1 MKLNGVGKTMKHFKN
16 ISYASSTLYHHFRFR
31 HEAPI
36 FWFAIAFSWPLALH
50 CLWHRQLFCLVS
62 LACEQA
68 PQVGGGGGGTKKRGQ
83 TGKISANEAS
93 PAVAWGEAKGGNLSR
108 PQSIHR
114 LSSLA
119 DFFLFPPMRSL
130 VPGYIIFYFS
140 TQREKWK
147 SEGIDYLYLPGIG
160 SECSFKKLERKLAS
174 SRNSFSSP
182 LIFMAFFNLLGAVSI
197 CQNWSARTF
206 PS

>member
-68 PQVGGGGGGTKKRGQ
+68 PQVGGGKQKTGSNRKNIGERSEPSGGLGRGKGRQPFPSPDYPSALFARRFFPFSPNAEPGPRLHHLLFFNAARKMKKWGNWLL
-83 TGKISANEAS
+83 ISA
-93 PAVAWGEAKGGNLSR
+93 W
-108 PQSIHR
+108 
-114 LSSLA
+114 
-119 DFFLFPPMRSL
+119 
-130 VPGYIIFYFS
+130 
-140 TQREKWK
+140 
-147 SEGIDYLYLPGIG
+147 
-160 SECSFKKLERKLAS
+160 
-174 SRNSFSSP
+174 
-182 LIFMAFFNLLGAVSI
+182 
-197 CQNWSARTF
+197 NWVRVF
-206 PS
+206 I

>member
-1 MKLNGVGKTMKHFKN
+1 M
-16 ISYASSTLYHHFRFR
+16 ASS
-31 HEAPI
+31 APLLVASS
-36 FWFAIAFSWPLALH
+36 AILPRMF
-50 CLWHRQLFCLVS
+50 
-62 LACEQA
+62 QA
-68 PQVGGGGGGTKKRGQ
+68 PQVGGGGGSKKRGQ

-93 PAVAWGEAKGGNLSR
+93 PAVAWGGAKGGNLSR

-130 VPGYIIFYFS
+130 VPGYVIFYFL

-147 SEGIDYLYLPGIG
+147 SAGIDYLYLPGIG
-160 SECSFKKLERKLAS
+160 SEFSFKKLERKLAS

-182 LIFMAFFNLLGAVSI
+182 LIFMAFFFFNILGAVSI
-197 CQNWSARTF
+197 CQNWPAFRNENCIFNQSYPAR
-206 PS
+206 SVKS